1 MYVYLPCADDRGLH
15 GTLAAS
21 RELEVKVQSDLHFV
35 HLEGL
40 EAQLVDRGYASWT
53 AIPVPDVAEN
63 D

>member
-1 MYVYLPCADDRGLH
+1 MYVCLPCADGRGLH

-40 EAQLVDRGYASWT
+40 KAQLVDRGYAS
-53 AIPVPDVAEN
+53 
-63 D
+63 